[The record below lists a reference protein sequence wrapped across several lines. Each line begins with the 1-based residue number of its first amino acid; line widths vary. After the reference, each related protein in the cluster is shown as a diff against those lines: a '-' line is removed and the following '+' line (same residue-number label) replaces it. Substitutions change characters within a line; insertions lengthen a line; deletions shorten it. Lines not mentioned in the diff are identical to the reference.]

1 MADIEFYS
9 YNDEVWCRFEDGRT
23 ERLSEHDIDL
33 VDKLYNIIVVRYKG
47 AFESL
52 EKLYG
57 ESKPNIPYYKFVIVR
72 RFIRCNF
79 SKMDSTFID
88 LESMETKEV
97 VNFEKVECPIR
108 GECPFEGI
116 VCMPAQSS
124 RLTEQQKKIARML
137 YDGKT
142 KDDIA
147 SEMFLSWD
155 TVNNHIRN
163 IFKKLDVHSE
173 ADFVRYVNNNKII

>member
-1 MADIEFYS
+1 
-9 YNDEVWCRFEDGRT
+9 
-23 ERLSEHDIDL
+23 
-33 VDKLYNIIVVRYKG
+33 
-47 AFESL
+47 
-52 EKLYG
+52 
-57 ESKPNIPYYKFVIVR
+57 
-72 RFIRCNF
+72 
-79 SKMDSTFID
+79 
-88 LESMETKEV
+88 
-97 VNFEKVECPIR
+97 
-108 GECPFEGI
+108 
-116 VCMPAQSS
+116 MPAQSS

-137 YDGKT
+137 YEGKT